1 MTIAPARLRPL
12 LAALPLGVALLMAT
26 AACGGSDAAT
36 SAQSAAPVSTESAA
50 PAPAESAP
58 AAPAESVPAEP
69 AAAAPTESADSAD
82 SDVKEITVTVAGRK
96 VTPPPGRIEVTKG
109 QTVRITV
116 TSDAA
121 DEAHLHGYD
130 KEADLKPGTPAS
142 IEFVADQT
150 GLFEMETHGSGLQ
163 LFQLV
168 VR

>member
-1 MTIAPARLRPL
+1 MTIVPARLRPL

-26 AACGGSDAAT
+26 SACAGSDAAP
-36 SAQSAAPVSTESAA
+36 AQSAAPVSAESAA
-50 PAPAESAP
+50 PAAESAP
-58 AAPAESVPAEP
+58 AAPSEP
-69 AAAAPTESADSAD
+69 AADAATAGPADPA
-82 SDVKEITVTVAGRK
+82 VKEITVTIAGRK
-96 VTPPPGRIEVTKG
+96 VTPPPGRIEVAKG

-116 TSDAA
+116 TGDAA

-130 KEADLKPGTPAS
+130 KEAELKPGVPAS

-150 GLFEMETHGSGLQ
+150 GLFEMETHESGLQ

>member
-1 MTIAPARLRPL
+1 MTLAPARLRPL

-26 AACGGSDAAT
+26 SACGGSDAAAP
-36 SAQSAAPVSTESAA
+36 AQSAPPVSTESAA
-50 PAPAESAP
+50 PAPADSAP
-58 AAPAESVPAEP
+58 AAPSEP
-69 AAAAPTESADSAD
+69 AAPTDSA
-82 SDVKEITVTVAGRK
+82 VKEITVTIAGRK

-116 TSDAA
+116 TSDTA

-130 KEADLKPGTPAS
+130 KEAGLKPGTPVS
-142 IEFVADQT
+142 IEFVADET
-150 GLFEMETHGSGLQ
+150 GLFEMETHESGLQ

>member
-12 LAALPLGVALLMAT
+12 LAALPVGVALLMAT
-26 AACGGSDAAT
+26 SACGGSDAAT
-36 SAQSAAPVSTESAA
+36 PAQSAA

-58 AAPAESVPAEP
+58 AAPAESAPAESAPAEP
-69 AAAAPTESADSAD
+69 AAAASGDSA
-82 SDVKEITVTVAGRK
+82 VKEITVTVAGRK

-130 KEADLKPGTPAS
+130 KEASLKPGTPAS
-142 IEFVADQT
+142 IEFVADET
-150 GLFEMETHGSGLQ
+150 GLFEMETHESGLQ

>member
-26 AACGGSDAAT
+26 SACGGSDAAT
-36 SAQSAAPVSTESAA
+36 PAQSAAAA
-50 PAPAESAP
+50 PA
-58 AAPAESVPAEP
+58 
-69 AAAAPTESADSAD
+69 DSA
-82 SDVKEITVTVAGRK
+82 VKEITVTIAGRT

-116 TSDAA
+116 TGDAA

-130 KEADLKPGTPAS
+130 KEAELQPGTPAT

>member
-1 MTIAPARLRPL
+1 MTIASARLRPL
-12 LAALPLGVALLMAT
+12 LAALPLGAALLMAT
-26 AACGGSDAAT
+26 SACSGSNAAT
-36 SAQSAAPVSTESAA
+36 LTQSTA
-50 PAPAESAP
+50 PAPTESAP
-58 AAPAESVPAEP
+58 AAPSES
-69 AAAAPTESADSAD
+69 AAAAPTDSA
-82 SDVKEITVTVAGRK
+82 VKEITVTVASRK

-130 KEADLKPGTPAS
+130 KEAGLKPGTPAS
-142 IEFVADQT
+142 IEFVADET
-150 GLFEMETHGSGLQ
+150 GLFEMETHESGLQ

>member
-12 LAALPLGVALLMAT
+12 LAAFPLGVALLMAT
-26 AACGGSDAAT
+26 SACGGSDAVAP
-36 SAQSAAPVSTESAA
+36 AQPAA
-50 PAPAESAP
+50 PAPAESAL
-58 AAPAESVPAEP
+58 AAPAESAPAESAPAEP
-69 AAAAPTESADSAD
+69 AAAASGDSA
-82 SDVKEITVTVAGRK
+82 VKEITVTVAGRK

-142 IEFVADQT
+142 IEFVADET
-150 GLFEMETHGSGLQ
+150 GLFEMETHESGLQ

>member
-1 MTIAPARLRPL
+1 MTFAPARLRPL

-26 AACGGSDAAT
+26 SACGGSDAAIH
-36 SAQSAAPVSTESAA
+36 AQSAPPVSTESAS
-50 PAPAESAP
+50 PAPADSAP
-58 AAPAESVPAEP
+58 AAPSEP
-69 AAAAPTESADSAD
+69 AAAPADSA
-82 SDVKEITVTVAGRK
+82 VKEITVTIAGRK

-116 TSDAA
+116 TSDTA

-130 KEADLKPGTPAS
+130 KEAGLKPGTPVS
-142 IEFVADQT
+142 IEFVADET
-150 GLFEMETHGSGLQ
+150 GLFEMETHESGLQ

>member
-12 LAALPLGVALLMAT
+12 LAAFPLGVALLMAT
-26 AACGGSDAAT
+26 SACGGSDAAIH
-36 SAQSAAPVSTESAA
+36 AQSAAPVSTESAA

-58 AAPAESVPAEP
+58 AAPSESAE
-69 AAAAPTESADSAD
+69 AAPADSA
-82 SDVKEITVTVAGRK
+82 VKEITVTVAGRK

-130 KEADLKPGTPAS
+130 KEASLKPGTPAS

-150 GLFEMETHGSGLQ
+150 GLFEMETHESGLQ

>member
-1 MTIAPARLRPL
+1 MMIVPARLRPL

-26 AACGGSDAAT
+26 SACGGSDAAAP
-36 SAQSAAPVSTESAA
+36 AQSAAPASTESAA
-50 PAPAESAP
+50 AP
-58 AAPAESVPAEP
+58 
-69 AAAAPTESADSAD
+69 ADSA
-82 SDVKEITVTVAGRK
+82 VKEITVTIAGRT

-116 TSDAA
+116 TGDAA

-130 KEADLKPGTPAS
+130 KEAELQPGTPAS